1 MGFIS
6 NRRTA
11 LWVGGMERWAQKE
24 VREHTEDTVKGKKK
38 VDRHGMYC
46 LGVISAI
53 TIAKGEGSRRT
64 SMPKDRDQRQGR
76 FGGHGVRR
84 STRAGAATIMRARSR
99 IAGLLARPCRRPHTA
114 AWAWHC
120 GSR

>member
-11 LWVGGMERWAQKE
+11 LWVAGMERWAQKE

-53 TIAKGEGSRRT
+53 TIAKGDGTRRT
-64 SMPKDRDQRQGR
+64 SMPKDRDQRQGLTDATTLLR
-76 FGGHGVRR
+76 NVLTSGRVPGRDYAELLSHPDSVR
-84 STRAGAATIMRARSR
+84 TK
-99 IAGLLARPCRRPHTA
+99 
-114 AWAWHC
+114 
-120 GSR
+120 

>member
-11 LWVGGMERWAQKE
+11 LWVARMERWAQKE

-46 LGVISAI
+46 LGVLSAI
-53 TIAKGEGSRRT
+53 TIAKGDGTRRT
-64 SMPKDRDQRQGR
+64 SMPKDRDQRQGLTDATTLLR
-76 FGGHGVRR
+76 NVLTSGRVPGRDYAELLSHPDSVR
-84 STRAGAATIMRARSR
+84 TQ
-99 IAGLLARPCRRPHTA
+99 
-114 AWAWHC
+114 
-120 GSR
+120 